1 MQEQESQKRIA
12 VDRVRQLA
20 RGDTTAPSATSSAAT
35 ARANLYWRFQQQAES
50 DATSKKKRA
59 PVKRQPRA
67 CARTLTQLVLARDGP
82 SPPNT
87 ARQALHTRCAVS
99 TLVVLSTVRPQGA
112 YSRRF
117 PRYAPASAVDGQY

>member
-1 MQEQESQKRIA
+1 MQEQESQKQIA
-12 VDRVRQLA
+12 LDRVRQLA

-82 SPPNT
+82 SRPTT
-87 ARQALHTRCAVS
+87 ARQALHTRYAV
-99 TLVVLSTVRPQGA
+99 TLIILSTVRRQGA
-112 YSRRF
+112 CSRRY
-117 PRYAPASAVDGQY
+117 PRYAPASAVDG